1 MSVALAIHTIPQA
14 NISEVVGLASVVTPE
29 ARNIF
34 ALGDELGYEFSKLLV
49 VIKSAELLDLVTT
62 PGENVM
68 LTETGRQF
76 LAADVSRRREI
87 LREKMLGL
95 PLFNRLVRLIEEAP
109 DRLIS
114 IVDLFEHLKEL
125 VSKRKIS
132 RNSRGPS
139 SDGADFRD
147 CSSIQASRSA
157 CPNQGATL
165 RKRASFSPE
174 QCRKQASELA
184 VQLECEP
191 NFVTSAAYR
200 GRVERR
206 SDSSLHLMGPGSGRH
221 VRASFVGRK
230 SRCPRA
236 PAWHLPQLRLRSR
249 RSFPWKAW
257 PAGRRSRWQPHRGD
271 HAIW

>member
-34 ALGDELGYEFSKLLV
+34 DLGDELGYEFSNLLV

-68 LTETGRQF
+68 LTETWRQF

-139 SDGADFRD
+139 SDGTIFGIVRLFKRRD
-147 CSSIQASRSA
+147 QPARIKA
-157 CPNQGATL
+157 
-165 RKRASFSPE
+165 
-174 QCRKQASELA
+174 
-184 VQLECEP
+184 
-191 NFVTSAAYR
+191 
-200 GRVERR
+200 
-206 SDSSLHLMGPGSGRH
+206 RH
-221 VRASFVGRK
+221 
-230 SRCPRA
+230 
-236 PAWHLPQLRLRSR
+236 
-249 RSFPWKAW
+249 
-257 PAGRRSRWQPHRGD
+257 
-271 HAIW
+271 